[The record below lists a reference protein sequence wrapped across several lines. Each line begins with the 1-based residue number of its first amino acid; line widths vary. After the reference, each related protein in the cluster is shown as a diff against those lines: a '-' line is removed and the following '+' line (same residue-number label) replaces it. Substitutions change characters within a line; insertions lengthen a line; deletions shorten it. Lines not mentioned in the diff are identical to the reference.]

1 VGEIGF
7 VALDLDGTLLRSDLT
22 VSDRSRAAITA
33 ARSAGITV
41 AAVTARSP
49 RSVRQIARDA
59 GLAGIAICANGATLF
74 DLDTQ
79 RIERHRPLSRAVAQ
93 RLVAGMRELVP
104 GVVFGWEYELRFG
117 SEPAYEALRDDSW
130 WPRPDDSYPPIDPL
144 AWDRPMTKLLARLPG
159 ADLDEVLVTA
169 RGLAGGDA
177 EVTLT
182 GTAFVEFMAVGVSK
196 EAALV
201 ELTAAR
207 GVTPDAVAAFG
218 DHVTDV
224 GMLRWAGLGV
234 APVNAH
240 PDALEA
246 ADEVTASNDDDGVAV
261 VLERLVSRAEG
272 RRSGRTRP

>member
-1 VGEIGF
+1 
-7 VALDLDGTLLRSDLT
+7 
-22 VSDRSRAAITA
+22 
-33 ARSAGITV
+33 
-41 AAVTARSP
+41 
-49 RSVRQIARDA
+49 
-59 GLAGIAICANGATLF
+59 
-74 DLDTQ
+74 
-79 RIERHRPLSRAVAQ
+79 
-93 RLVAGMRELVP
+93 
-104 GVVFGWEYELRFG
+104 
-117 SEPAYEALRDDSW
+117 
-130 WPRPDDSYPPIDPL
+130 
-144 AWDRPMTKLLARLPG
+144 MTKLLARLPG

-177 EVTLT
+177 EATLT

-207 GVTPDAVAAFG
+207 GVAPDAVAAFG

-234 APVNAH
+234 APANAH